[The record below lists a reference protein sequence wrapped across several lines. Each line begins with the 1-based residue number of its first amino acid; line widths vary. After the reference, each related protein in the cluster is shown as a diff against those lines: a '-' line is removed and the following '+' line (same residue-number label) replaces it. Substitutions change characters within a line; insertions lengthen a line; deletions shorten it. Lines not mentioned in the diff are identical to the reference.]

1 MMIAGKERGKAKAK
15 AKAKVKAKAL
25 SACLPNFPMACRRP
39 LVGCRFALIIILA
52 AVSGRS
58 PMASAIVAC
67 MCVAL
72 KDVHEPAN
80 SSDSPS
86 AEEFAASLLGKWIEQ
101 ADVLKLFDCLP
112 QSAPQRGGGGGTS
125 FATGAFA
132 KVKVGLRGNVAVFPK
147 TTEAL
152 AAFVRQSA
160 PAHKFTTIVVFDSVL
175 TTPHRDQQNSFL
187 PNLAVPVSSFTQGSI
202 WVQSDN
208 GPHARMIDGAE
219 LRGVAWPVSDGPVL
233 FDARRSLRLTDAWS
247 GRRVVLVAFSM
258 SAIDKL
264 SPDAAARLTALRFAL
279 PSPDDVEHFR
289 RLSPAYL
296 SKNTEASFTSVMRL
310 LGFKIADDKDKPF
323 SVRSET
329 LGVIVDTS
337 DVDLERV
344 SVSNKPSRSQAISQA
359 IEQILLKRQA
369 TPRELPALFGRLQF
383 AEAQILG
390 RMGRLALRDLRN
402 LERSPAAQVNLTSQ
416 HLEALMLLKE
426 RVLCGPPR
434 SVSATQASRPIVT
447 IVIFTDGCFEPGSD
461 VPAGVGGVM
470 FSPTSFGSV
479 QVRAFGAV
487 VPSMLLE
494 TWHAKG
500 RRHLIGQVEMYA
512 VLLARSCWANMLDGS
527 RVIFFV
533 DHSGVL
539 AACISGSS
547 KEETWR
553 KLLCALE
560 KANMHPALQWFSR
573 VPSRSNISDGP
584 SKPLGSSSHCLEW

>member
-1 MMIAGKERGKAKAK
+1 MNSSTDSSSSE
-15 AKAKVKAKAL
+15 
-25 SACLPNFPMACRRP
+25 
-39 LVGCRFALIIILA
+39 
-52 AVSGRS
+52 
-58 PMASAIVAC
+58 
-67 MCVAL
+67 
-72 KDVHEPAN
+72 DVHEPAN

-219 LRGVAWPVSDGPVL
+219 LRGVALPVSDGPVL

-289 RLSPAYL
+289 RYPQLPARLPWPPRFPLRVTPSAEVPLQTPVTSATVEQPFLRSRCSLSCVPVRPCFLDVFARQACRSCQL
-296 SKNTEASFTSVMRL
+296 IISITATTLWLRSAISASQRTR
-310 LGFKIADDKDKPF
+310 
-323 SVRSET
+323 
-329 LGVIVDTS
+329 LGVSCVIWFGIM
-337 DVDLERV
+337 
-344 SVSNKPSRSQAISQA
+344 PSYSC
-359 IEQILLKRQA
+359 
-369 TPRELPALFGRLQF
+369 
-383 AEAQILG
+383 
-390 RMGRLALRDLRN
+390 
-402 LERSPAAQVNLTSQ
+402 
-416 HLEALMLLKE
+416 MLL
-426 RVLCGPPR
+426 RPVALVRPHAL
-434 SVSATQASRPIVT
+434 SSA
-447 IVIFTDGCFEPGSD
+447 
-461 VPAGVGGVM
+461 
-470 FSPTSFGSV
+470 
-479 QVRAFGAV
+479 RAC
-487 VPSMLLE
+487 
-494 TWHAKG
+494 
-500 RRHLIGQVEMYA
+500 
-512 VLLARSCWANMLDGS
+512 ARL
-527 RVIFFV
+527 R
-533 DHSGVL
+533 
-539 AACISGSS
+539 
-547 KEETWR
+547 
-553 KLLCALE
+553 
-560 KANMHPALQWFSR
+560 
-573 VPSRSNISDGP
+573 
-584 SKPLGSSSHCLEW
+584 